1 MFIGMLY
8 SVSQKE
14 LIYSSVKPNLMK
26 PIYNLLLM
34 LTLLLCVAAGH
45 AQTITEEDGNWSEQY
60 VTLANTSQAELM
72 VRVGDIDNLNFG
84 WPTDFNPFSGNNTPG
99 HGFPWSVNEND
110 PAGTD
115 RIMVVSSYVG
125 APPYGSDG
133 YTNTTSRPSNTVTPV
148 TLRYDLNGLAVE
160 SVIMQIFVDDFQ
172 APVWGASYTVTID
185 SVRVPFLE
193 NIINSLVQTGPIGK
207 MISANVPAEYLYLFE
222 DGEIS
227 IRFDDWTTG
236 AGDGFAID
244 FVKILINKAE
254 LGQYST
260 VTGRIVEMGTN
271 NPLDSVLVI
280 ANGIRETY
288 TTSDGTYSI
297 DSIPAGYIS
306 IRTYKPGYGSQSK
319 NISLVNGET
328 GSMDFELQTPAPY
341 IVQITPQAD
350 SIIKDLSAPIIVI
363 FSQEMDSLT
372 FNNVNIIVSDREKTL
387 TGKITRTLTG
397 FSFQPDSLLENA
409 MTYTVTITSGVK
421 NGPGIS
427 LGQDYV
433 WSFKTFDPTLDVA
446 PLSIQDPFEIYYST
460 SSGEITVTY
469 VLDNMSY
476 INAGIYSIVGV
487 KQLDIEN
494 GMKDHGEHRVT
505 INTDNLLNG
514 LYILKV
520 DLGEK
525 CYTKKLIIKR

>member
-1 MFIGMLY
+1 MKTIYKYLFMFA
-8 SVSQKE
+8 
-14 LIYSSVKPNLMK
+14 
-26 PIYNLLLM
+26 
-34 LTLLLCVAAGH
+34 LLLCVAVSH

-60 VTLANTSQAELM
+60 VTLTNTSQAELM

-84 WPTDFNPFSGNNTPG
+84 WPTEFNPFSGNNTPG

-125 APPYGSDG
+125 TPPYGRDG
-133 YTNTTSRPSNTVTPV
+133 YTGTTSRPSNNVIPV
-148 TLRYDLNGLAVE
+148 TLHYNLNGLAIE

-222 DGEIS
+222 DGQVS
-227 IRFDDWTTG
+227 IRFDDYTTG

-254 LGQYST
+254 LGQYSK
-260 VTGRIVEMGTN
+260 VTGRIIEMGTN
-271 NPLDSVLVI
+271 APLDSVLVI

-288 TTSDGTYSI
+288 TTNDGTYSI

-319 NISLVNGET
+319 NISLANGESGT
-328 GSMDFELQTPAPY
+328 IDFELQTPAPY

-350 SIIKDLSAPIIVI
+350 SIIQDLSAAIVVV

-387 TGKITRTLTG
+387 AGKITRTLTG
-397 FSFQPDSLLENA
+397 FSFQPDSLLDNA

-433 WSFKTFDPTLDVA
+433 WSFKTFDPSLDVA
-446 PLSIQDPFEIYYST
+446 SLTIEDPVQVYYSPST
-460 SSGEITVTY
+460 NEITVTY
-469 VLDNMSY
+469 SLDNRSLVN
-476 INAGIYSIVGV
+476 IGIYSIVGL
-487 KQLDIEN
+487 KQLDVDN
-494 GMKDHGEHRVT
+494 GMKDSGEHCIT
-505 INTDNLLNG
+505 INTNNLLNG
-514 LYILKV
+514 LYILKTN
-520 DLGEK
+520 LGERS
-525 CYTKKLIIKR
+525 YTKKLIIKR